1 MLRQLANT
9 PTIAIAP
16 GDGQHT
22 FMQSSRSSRLAA
34 QHFRCREGTGHVALL
49 HRNVTANLGT
59 AHADCQETDLNR
71 VKTAGAARTGS
82 LRQRRCCVQASGCS
96 SKTWLCKHGEIS
108 PETMQTA
115 KSLIAGND
123 LSMQAAKSVRLE
135 HITQMCTMFALLT
148 LPCQHAERNWTSCN
162 VRTFFLPPFSP
173 SLGVNKEK
181 TEMWTV
187 LLAFVSSGVWLCCE
201 FQMSN
206 ARQYWINYN
215 RVHAYCTTHST

>member
-71 VKTAGAARTGS
+71 VKTAGAASTGS

-96 SKTWLCKHGEIS
+96 SKTWLCKRRHLAGNYANGENFDRRKRFIYASGEIC
-108 PETMQTA
+108 
-115 KSLIAGND
+115 SLGTYHSD
-123 LSMQAAKSVRLE
+123 VY
-135 HITQMCTMFALLT
+135 
-148 LPCQHAERNWTSCN
+148 N
-162 VRTFFLPPFSP
+162 VRTFNFAMSTRR
-173 SLGVNKEK
+173 KELDK
-181 TEMWTV
+181 
-187 LLAFVSSGVWLCCE
+187 L
-201 FQMSN
+201 
-206 ARQYWINYN
+206 
-215 RVHAYCTTHST
+215 